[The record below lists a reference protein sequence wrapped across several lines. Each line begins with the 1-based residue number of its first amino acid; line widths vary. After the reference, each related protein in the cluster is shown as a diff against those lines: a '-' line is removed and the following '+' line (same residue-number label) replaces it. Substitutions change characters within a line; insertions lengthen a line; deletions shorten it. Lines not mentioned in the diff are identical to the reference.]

1 MDSFYMV
8 EDSKSTDKD
17 GLLKRGRDAF
27 QRCSDAEQD
36 NRRVGLED
44 LKFAEA
50 EEQWPPKELA
60 QRIIDGRPALTI
72 NKLKAFKRQVVN
84 DARQNKPSIK
94 VRPVD
99 SGADKETAE
108 VMNGLIRNIEYTSN
122 ADVAYDTA
130 VECAVSSGVGYWRIG
145 LDYAYEDSFDMDLS
159 IDRVLNRFSVYGD
172 PDSTSA
178 DSSDWNVAFV
188 VDRITKD
195 QFKAKYGDKAQV
207 DWDDATAWTGVD
219 DVWYSDDTILVAE
232 WWERTTYEK
241 EIAELSDGAIVALKD
256 TVDDPDI
263 ALAIEVGAVTI
274 KRTKKTRC
282 HKVTQR
288 IMSGIEVLEENEWP
302 GRYIPIVPAYGDEF
316 DIEGKRYFRSLI
328 HSAIGAQQMYNF
340 WRTASTEMVA
350 LAPRVPFIGPVG
362 AFDTDADKWA
372 TVNQRS
378 WSHVE
383 YDGHQA
389 PIRLPLDSGP
399 AAGALQE
406 ALNASDDMK
415 AVMGIYDASL
425 GARSNET
432 SGKAIMA
439 RQREGDVSTFH
450 FIDNLSRAIRHTGR
464 ILIDLIPKIYDAP
477 RIVRIIGED
486 GTQES
491 KHINQEGPVTDKK
504 GNPQQ
509 EPVMGPDGQ
518 PAQDEQGNPLMKPIM
533 ALHDLTSGKYDL
545 TVTTGPSYTT
555 KREEAAASMTEMI
568 RAFPPSAQ
576 VVGPLL
582 AKNLDWPG
590 ADEIAE
596 KLEALTSGQVPPELQ
611 KQMEE
616 GKQQIEQLTQENQQL
631 KMDTTVDQQKAQT
644 QAEIDQQKLISQAE
658 LQRQKIEG
666 ELALERYKI
675 EQEMQLAQY
684 KAQLDAQIKA
694 QSAAVAAEQSS
705 NELAHKQ
712 QETDNKKQESDNNS
726 QVVKQLSETMT
737 QLMKTMNSPKTIVR
751 DPKTGKAVGVQTVQ
765 SDG

>member
-1 MDSFYMV
+1 MDKP
-8 EDSKSTDKD
+8 EDTAKD
-17 GLLKRGRDAF
+17 NDSLLKRGREAF

-50 EEQWPPKELA
+50 EEQWPEKVRK
-60 QRIIDGRPALTI
+60 QREVDGRPCLTI

-99 SGADKETAE
+99 SGADVETAE

-159 IDRVLNRFSVYGD
+159 INRVINRFSVYGD
-172 PDSTSA
+172 PDSTAA

-188 VDRITKD
+188 VDRITTD
-195 QFKAKYGDKAQV
+195 QFKAKYGDKTQV
-207 DWDDATAWTGVD
+207 AWDDATAWSGVD
-219 DVWYSDDTILVAE
+219 DVWYSDGTILVAE

-241 EIAELSDGAIVALKD
+241 EIAELSDGAIVSLED

-263 ALAIEVGAVTI
+263 ALALQVGAVTI
-274 KRTKKTRC
+274 KRKRKAKFY
-282 HKVTQR
+282 KVMQR
-288 IMSGIEVLEENEWP
+288 IMSGIEILEETEWP

-316 DIEGKRYFRSLI
+316 DIEGRRYFRSLI

-362 AFDTDADKWA
+362 AFDTDAEKWA
-372 TVNQRS
+372 TVNTRS
-378 WSHVE
+378 HSHIE
-383 YDGHQA
+383 YDMTAGGA
-389 PIRLPLDSGP
+389 PQRQPLDSGP

-486 GTQES
+486 GTQET

-509 EPVMGPDGQ
+509 EPVIGPDGQ
-518 PAQDEQGNPLMKPIM
+518 PQVDEQGNPMMKAIM
-533 ALHDLTSGKYDL
+533 AMHDLTSGKYDL

-555 KREEAAASMTEMI
+555 KREEAAASMTEML
-568 RAFPPSAQ
+568 RAFPPSAP
-576 VVGPLL
+576 VIGPLL

-596 KLEALTSGQVPPELQ
+596 KLEALSSPQLPPEIQ
-611 KQMEE
+611 
-616 GKQQIEQLTQENQQL
+616 QQIEQGKQELDRLTQENAQL
-631 KMDTTVDQQKAQT
+631 KMDQSAEQAKIQAQGE
-644 QAEIDQQKLISQAE
+644 QARIKTAADAEQAHIKLQSEEQIELMRIESQERIAQMKIDSEARLSV
-658 LQRQKIEG
+658 
-666 ELALERYKI
+666 
-675 EQEMQLAQY
+675 
-684 KAQLDAQIKA
+684 IKA
-694 QSAAVAAEQSS
+694 NITAESAERQAA
-705 NELAHKQ
+705 LAPKNQ
-712 QETDNKKQESDNNS
+712 PAKK
-726 QVVKQLSETMT
+726 
-737 QLMKTMNSPKTIVR
+737 
-751 DPKTGKAVGVQTVQ
+751 
-765 SDG
+765 

>member
-1 MDSFYMV
+1 MAKN
-8 EDSKSTDKD
+8 EDSKLDKD

-27 QRCSDAEQD
+27 QRCSDAEKD

-50 EEQWPPKELA
+50 EEQWPAKELA
-60 QRIIDGRPALTI
+60 QRVIDGRPALTI

-99 SGADKETAE
+99 SGADPETAE

-130 VECAVSSGVGYWRIG
+130 VESAVSSGVGYWRVG

-172 PDSTSA
+172 PDSTAA

-188 VDRITKD
+188 VDRITTA
-195 QFKAKYGDKAQV
+195 QFKAKYGDKSQV
-207 DWDDATAWTGVD
+207 DWDDDTAWAGVD
-219 DVWYSDDTILVAE
+219 EVWYSDDTVLVAE
-232 WWERTTYEK
+232 WWERTVYEK
-241 EIAELSDGAIVALKD
+241 EIAELSNGTIVSIQD

-263 ALAIEVGAVTI
+263 SLALEVGALSI
-274 KRTKKTRC
+274 KRTRKTKC
-282 HKVTQR
+282 HKVMQR
-288 IMSGIEVLEENEWP
+288 IMSGIEILEETEWP
-302 GRYIPIVPAYGDEF
+302 GKYIPIVPAYGDEF

-372 TVNQRS
+372 TVNSRS
-378 WSHVE
+378 HSHIE
-383 YDGHQA
+383 YDMTAGGA
-389 PIRLPLDSGP
+389 PQRQPLDSGP

-486 GTQES
+486 GTQET
-491 KHINQEGPVTDKK
+491 KHINQEGPLTDKK
-504 GNPQQ
+504 GNPMQ
-509 EPVMGPDGQ
+509 EPEIDPNTGQPVQGPD
-518 PAQDEQGNPLMKPIM
+518 GNPLMKTIM
-533 ALHDLTSGKYDL
+533 AMHDLTSGKYDL

-596 KLEALTSGQVPPELQ
+596 KLEALSSGQLPPEVT

-616 GKQQIEQLTQENQQL
+616 GKQQIEQLTQENMQL
-631 KMDTTVDQQKAQT
+631 KMDQSAEQAKMQAQAEQAKMKTMADQQQ
-644 QAEIDQQKLISQAE
+644 
-658 LQRQKIEG
+658 
-666 ELALERYKI
+666 
-675 EQEMQLAQY
+675 
-684 KAQLDAQIKA
+684 AQIKLQSDEQIELMRIESQERIA
-694 QSAAVAAEQSS
+694 QLKIESEARIAVIKANIAAESAAKVAASQPDSP
-705 NELAHKQ
+705 
-712 QETDNKKQESDNNS
+712 NKD
-726 QVVKQLSETMT
+726 T
-737 QLMKTMNSPKTIVR
+737 
-751 DPKTGKAVGVQTVQ
+751 
-765 SDG
+765 

>member
-1 MDSFYMV
+1 MTQAD
-8 EDSKSTDKD
+8 DKKSDKD

-27 QRCSDAEQD
+27 QRCSDAESD
-36 NRRVGLED
+36 NRRVGLAD

-50 EEQWPPKELA
+50 EEQWPADVEK
-60 QRIIDGRPALTI
+60 QRMAEGRPCLTI

-94 VRPVD
+94 VHPVD

-130 VECAVSSGVGYWRIG
+130 VECAVSSGIGYWRIG
-145 LDYAYEDSFDMDLS
+145 LDFAYEDSFDMDLS

-172 PDSTSA
+172 PDSTTA
-178 DSSDWNVAFV
+178 DSSDWNVSFV

-195 QFKAKYGDKAQV
+195 QFKAKYGDKSQV
-207 DWDDATAWTGVD
+207 DWDDNTAWSGID
-219 DVWYSDDTILVAE
+219 EVWYADNTILVAE
-232 WWERTTYEK
+232 WWERTEYEK
-241 EIAELSDGAIVALKD
+241 EIAELSDGSIVSLKD
-256 TVDDPDI
+256 TVEDQDI
-263 ALAIEVGAVTI
+263 ALALEVGAITI
-274 KRTKKTRC
+274 KRTKKAKC
-282 HKVTQR
+282 HKVMQR

-362 AFDTDADKWA
+362 AFDSDADKWA
-372 TVNQRS
+372 TVNNRS
-378 WSHVE
+378 HSHIE
-383 YDGHQA
+383 YDGQVA

-464 ILIDLIPKIYDAP
+464 ILIDLIPKIYTSE
-477 RIVRIIGED
+477 RIIRILGED
-486 GTQES
+486 GSQTT
-491 KHINQEGPVTDKK
+491 KTINAPAPMTDKK
-504 GNPQQ
+504 GNEMQ
-509 EPVMGPDGQ
+509 EPVIDPNTGQ

-555 KREEAAASMTEMI
+555 KREEAAVSMTEMI

-596 KLEALTSGQVPPELQ
+596 KLEAMTSGQIPDEVK

-616 GKQQIEQLTQENQQL
+616 GKQQIEQLTQENMQL
-631 KMDTTVDQQKAQT
+631 KMDQSAEQAKTQAQAEQARIKTMADQQQ
-644 QAEIDQQKLISQAE
+644 
-658 LQRQKIEG
+658 
-666 ELALERYKI
+666 
-675 EQEMQLAQY
+675 
-684 KAQLDAQIKA
+684 AQIKLQSDEQIEMMRIQSQERIA
-694 QSAAVAAEQSS
+694 QMKIESEAKISVIKANIAAESAAKVAAETPRSKPQ
-705 NELAHKQ
+705 
-712 QETDNKKQESDNNS
+712 
-726 QVVKQLSETMT
+726 
-737 QLMKTMNSPKTIVR
+737 
-751 DPKTGKAVGVQTVQ
+751 
-765 SDG
+765 

>member
-1 MDSFYMV
+1 
-8 EDSKSTDKD
+8 
-17 GLLKRGRDAF
+17 
-27 QRCSDAEQD
+27 
-36 NRRVGLED
+36 
-44 LKFAEA
+44 
-50 EEQWPPKELA
+50 
-60 QRIIDGRPALTI
+60 
-72 NKLKAFKRQVVN
+72 
-84 DARQNKPSIK
+84 
-94 VRPVD
+94 
-99 SGADKETAE
+99 
-108 VMNGLIRNIEYTSN
+108 
-122 ADVAYDTA
+122 
-130 VECAVSSGVGYWRIG
+130 
-145 LDYAYEDSFDMDLS
+145 
-159 IDRVLNRFSVYGD
+159 
-172 PDSTSA
+172 
-178 DSSDWNVAFV
+178 
-188 VDRITKD
+188 
-195 QFKAKYGDKAQV
+195 
-207 DWDDATAWTGVD
+207 
-219 DVWYSDDTILVAE
+219 
-232 WWERTTYEK
+232 
-241 EIAELSDGAIVALKD
+241 
-256 TVDDPDI
+256 
-263 ALAIEVGAVTI
+263 
-274 KRTKKTRC
+274 
-282 HKVTQR
+282 
-288 IMSGIEVLEENEWP
+288 
-302 GRYIPIVPAYGDEF
+302 
-316 DIEGKRYFRSLI
+316 
-328 HSAIGAQQMYNF
+328 MYNF

-372 TVNQRS
+372 TVNSRS
-378 WSHVE
+378 HSHVE

-486 GTQES
+486 GTQET
-491 KHINQEGPVTDKK
+491 KHINQEGPLTDKK
-504 GNPQQ
+504 GNPMQ
-509 EPVMGPDGQ
+509 EPEIDPNTGQPVQGPD
-518 PAQDEQGNPLMKPIM
+518 GNPLMKTIM
-533 ALHDLTSGKYDL
+533 AMHDLTSGKYDL

-596 KLEALTSGQVPPELQ
+596 KLEALSSGQLPPEVQ

-631 KMDTTVDQQKAQT
+631 KMDTSIDQQKAQT
-644 QAEIDQQKLISQAE
+644 QAEIDQQKMISQAE
-658 LQRQKIEG
+658 LQKQKIEG

-712 QETDNKKQESDNNS
+712 QETDNKKQESDNGT
-726 QVVKQLSETMT
+726 QTMKQLVETMA
-737 QLMKTMNSPKTIVR
+737 QMAKAMSSPKTIVR
-751 DPKTGKAVGVQTVQ
+751 DPKTGKAMGVQTVQ